1 MANVIITGHNN
12 ACGYEVGTCK
22 QCGEMGLKSIFKY
35 CPSCGALLDWED
47 EFSEDSVEYDTH
59 IGLASLLSIEKYKIF
74 TIAAG
79 MSEELDSLDA
89 SVNCY
94 YREGLKKAAE
104 IIAERIGGK
113 F

>member
-35 CPSCGALLDWED
+35 CPYCGALLDWED

-59 IGLASLLSIEKYKIF
+59 RELANLLTYEWQKVFNIV
-74 TIAAG
+74 AG
-79 MSEELDSLDA
+79 ISGELDSLDA
-89 SVNCY
+89 AVNCY

-104 IIAERIGGK
+104 IIAECIGE
-113 F
+113 

>member
-35 CPSCGALLDWED
+35 CPFCGVLLDWED
-47 EFSEDSVEYDTH
+47 ELSEDAVEYDTH
-59 IGLASLLSIEKYKIF
+59 RELANLLATQSCKIF
-74 TIAAG
+74 SIAAG
-79 MSEELDSLDA
+79 ISSELDSLDA
-89 SVNCY
+89 AVNCY

-104 IIAERIGGK
+104 IIAECIGG
-113 F
+113 